1 MNEAQLQRRRPRL
14 REEPDVPSIQ
24 GLSKAQANYRKAE
37 NPKFSCGECKFMF
50 PRLSIG
56 GCRFV
61 RGVIHNSDTC
71 DELKPRASSS

>member
-1 MNEAQLQRRRPRL
+1 MNEAQLERAAERDRGGA
-14 REEPDVPSIQ
+14 VPSIQ

-56 GCRFV
+56 GCRYV
-61 RGVIHNSDTC
+61 RGLIHNSDTC
-71 DELKPRASSS
+71 DEFKPRRSQP